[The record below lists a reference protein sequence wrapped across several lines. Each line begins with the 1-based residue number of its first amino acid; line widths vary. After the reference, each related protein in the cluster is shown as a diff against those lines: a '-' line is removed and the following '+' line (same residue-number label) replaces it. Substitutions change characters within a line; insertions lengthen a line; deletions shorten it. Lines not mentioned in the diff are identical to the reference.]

1 MVGERVTRRR
11 ALRAI
16 GAAGATALA
25 GCGAESGGGDG
36 ASTTTETATP
46 MATAT
51 TTTTTTTTTTD
62 TSEVCMEPVG
72 CLSFDEPPERWVANA
87 GIYCDMGVA
96 LGLADRLVAIGSP
109 RRYYTGYYDEL
120 PGVSLDKTARPTL
133 SAGAR
138 MSKEAFYAA
147 DADVHVM
154 DPVWLRGTFGW
165 TEGDVT
171 EIAEQVAPFFGNYI
185 RERSDGWHDYRYYSL
200 SEAFGKVAQLFDR
213 VERYEQLEAVRR
225 EMAAR
230 IESNLPD
237 ERAEVLLLRPQG
249 IPPRSFYPQ
258 YLDDSVSDYQ
268 WSVVDVDDA
277 LVGTDIPRWGAT
289 VDYET
294 VARLDPEVIVMETQF
309 ADDFVLDRESFRG
322 FALETMRDHP
332 VARDVRAVRNGRV
345 YSGGINYQGPLISL
359 FQTEHAA
366 RSVYPDAFD
375 GPLFDRD
382 RVARIVTGEA

>member
-1 MVGERVTRRR
+1 MAGERVTRRG

-16 GAAGATALA
+16 GAAGAAALA
-25 GCGAESGGGDG
+25 GCGAERGGDD
-36 ASTTTETATP
+36 AATAT
-46 MATAT
+46 ATATRTGTTTAT
-51 TTTTTTTTTTD
+51 TTTAD

-96 LGLADRLVAIGSP
+96 LGLADRLVGIGSP

-120 PGVSLDKTARPTL
+120 PGVSLDKSARPAL

-165 TEGDVT
+165 TEADVT
-171 EIAEQVAPFFGNYI
+171 EIAERVAPFFGNYI
-185 RERSDGWHDYRYYSL
+185 RERSDAWHDYRYYSL
-200 SEAFGKVAQLFDR
+200 SEAFGKIARLFDR
-213 VERYEQLEAVRR
+213 VDRYEQLEAVRR
-225 EMAAR
+225 EMATR
-230 IESNLPD
+230 IGSNLPD

-294 VARLDPEVIVMETQF
+294 IARLDPEVIVMETQF
-309 ADDFVLDRESFRG
+309 ADDFVLDRESFRS
-322 FALETMRDHP
+322 FALDTMRNHP

-375 GPLFDRD
+375 GPLFDRE

>member
-1 MVGERVTRRR
+1 VC
-11 ALRAI
+11 AL
-16 GAAGATALA
+16 GAATVAALA
-25 GCGAESGGGDG
+25 GCGAGSGSEGEGGGENESGSADTAVDGG
-36 ASTTTETATP
+36 
-46 MATAT
+46 T
-51 TTTTTTTTTTD
+51 TTTTRTATTAPD
-62 TSEVCMEPVG
+62 EVCLEPVG
-72 CLSFDEPPERWVANA
+72 CLSFDDPPQRWVANA

-109 RRYYTGYYDEL
+109 RRYYTGYYDQL
-120 PGVSLDKTARPTL
+120 PGVSVDKERLPSL

-154 DPVWLRGTFGW
+154 DPVWIRNTFGW
-165 TEGDVT
+165 TEAD
-171 EIAEQVAPFFGNYI
+171 IAEIEENVAPFFGNYI
-185 RERSDGWHDYRYYSL
+185 RERQDAWHDYRYYTL
-200 SEAFGKVAQLFDR
+200 SEAFEKVAQLFDR
-213 VERYEQLEAVRR
+213 VDRYERLETVRR
-225 EMAAR
+225 ETEDR
-230 IESNLPD
+230 IASNMPD

-268 WSVVDVDDA
+268 WGVVAVDDA
-277 LVGTDIPRWGAT
+277 LVGSSIPRWGVT

-294 VARLDPEVIVMETQF
+294 IAELDPEVIVMETQF
-309 ADDFVLDRESFRG
+309 ADDFVLERESFRE
-322 FALETMRDHP
+322 FALDTMRNHP

-359 FQTEHAA
+359 FQIEHAA
-366 RSVYPDAFD
+366 RSVYPDAFGD
-375 GPLFDRD
+375 EDLFDRE